1 MFAIKNLGSSKGNW
15 LNKLWYM
22 YKTPYGYQKSCDKFI
37 CTHKERRPKTA
48 GKHYA
53 QHNPTCW
60 LWYRYIALYIY
71 TYTDVYISVYNKYCI
86 YKTTSIAV
94 KTDYL

>member
-1 MFAIKNLGSSKGNW
+1 
-15 LNKLWYM
+15 M
-22 YKTPYGYQKSCDKFI
+22 YKMPYGYQKSCDKFI
-37 CTHKERRPKTA
+37 CTHMERRPKTA

-60 LWYRYIALYIY
+60 LWYRYI
-71 TYTDVYISVYNKYCI
+71 DISVYRYTIYIIFNCI
-86 YKTTSIAV
+86 YKTKSIAV